1 MEVNK
6 LSPPHSPDSSSDC
19 EMQSLKEPFLDTRT
33 TTAVESLLSLRNRVE
48 DWRPP
53 SPQSSL
59 GEASP
64 SSSRSSREDV
74 CESDQRSEVCETT
87 QARTTPLDFAKMPT
101 TVDLPA
107 FFTSFGHAITP
118 VTRNGQVL
126 PAGHMVVLTDANRE
140 LISEIVRLNSVP
152 VVPIYEPLTQPIQP
166 SLADNSTLVADSD
179 RPKPHTCTF
188 EGCTKMYY
196 KNSHLKAHMR
206 THTGEKPY
214 LCCWD
219 NCNRSFARSDELSRH
234 RRMHTGEK
242 KYACPLCG
250 HKFIRSDHL
259 TKHAKRHLSN
269 KRTPLWK
276 QEVEKLKLLQQSV

>member
-1 MEVNK
+1 MDT
-6 LSPPHSPDSSSDC
+6 LSPPRSPDSASDC
-19 EMQSLKEPFLDTRT
+19 SQSAMQLPKEPFLDKRT
-33 TTAVESLLSLRNRVE
+33 TTAVESLLSLRNGVE

-53 SPQSSL
+53 SPLSSL

-64 SSSRSSREDV
+64 SSSKSSREDA
-74 CESDQRSEVCETT
+74 CENDRGSEACGTT
-87 QARTTPLDFAKMPT
+87 QIRIPTSNVAKMPT
-101 TVDLPA
+101 TMNVPA
-107 FFTSFGHAITP
+107 FFPSFGHPITP
-118 VTRNGQVL
+118 ITRNGQVL
-126 PAGHMVVLTDANRE
+126 PAGHMVILTEANRE
-140 LISEIVRLNSVP
+140 LISEIVRLNLVP
-152 VVPIYEPLTQPIQP
+152 VVPIYESVAEPIQP
-166 SLADNSTLVADSD
+166 VSADNALVPDLD
-179 RPKPHTCTF
+179 RPKPHMCTF

-269 KRTPLWK
+269 RRTPLWK
-276 QEVEKLKLLQQSV
+276 QEVEKLKLLQQSA